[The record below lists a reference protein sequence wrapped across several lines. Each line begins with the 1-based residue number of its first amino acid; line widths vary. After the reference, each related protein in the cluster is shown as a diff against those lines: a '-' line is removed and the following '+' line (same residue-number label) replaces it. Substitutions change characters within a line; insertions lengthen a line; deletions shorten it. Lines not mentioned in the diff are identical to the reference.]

1 MAREFPFQAVIFD
14 MDGVIVDSEAHYW
27 RELRDFSRAFALD
40 VSVDELDAQ
49 VGQSHQAFQRNL
61 ASWLTRAGRG
71 PVTPG
76 EAVALY
82 DEWAADY
89 PRDYRA
95 LLNADAQ
102 YAIDALKEL
111 GVRMALASS
120 SPLENINQVLSACSL
135 SDVFEVIVSGEQ
147 FHESKPEP
155 DIYLHTLDKLGL
167 PASACC
173 CVEDSVP
180 GITAGRR
187 AGLTVFAKR
196 EDRFGFSQDAA
207 DAILDRVDDIL
218 EVAPRLFGS
227 PSS

>member
-1 MAREFPFQAVIFD
+1 MIQEFPFQAVIFD

-27 RELRDFSRAFALD
+27 RELRDFSRAFGLG

-71 PVTPG
+71 PITPS

-102 YAIDALKEL
+102 NAIDVLREL
-111 GVRMALASS
+111 GVRVALASS

-147 FHESKPEP
+147 FHESKPDPE
-155 DIYLHTLDKLGL
+155 IYLHTLDRLGL

-218 EVAPRLFGS
+218 EVAPRLFGDRD
-227 PSS
+227 